1 MEKNVIGSDAN
12 NEPKNSAAVALHRR
26 TVFLAIFLALSN
38 GQAEERASD
47 SFETILEP
55 IRLNHNIPA
64 LAAILMHGE
73 RIAGIG
79 AVGYRKSGETVA
91 VSREDRWHLGSIGKF
106 MTATMI
112 ARLVERGVLSWNL
125 NIGKSLGAVI
135 PDMDSAYRNVTLE
148 DLLAHRSGLVG
159 GHDQPRYLGW

>member
-1 MEKNVIGSDAN
+1 MSRKTARRWLST
-12 NEPKNSAAVALHRR
+12 AAF
-26 TVFLAIFLALSN
+26 FLAIFLALSN

-79 AVGYRKSGETVA
+79 AGGYRKSGETVA
-91 VSREDRWHLGSIGKF
+91 VSREDRWHLGSIGKS
-106 MTATMI
+106 MAATMI
-112 ARLVERGVLSWNL
+112 ARLVEGGVLS
-125 NIGKSLGAVI
+125 
-135 PDMDSAYRNVTLE
+135 
-148 DLLAHRSGLVG
+148 
-159 GHDQPRYLGW
+159 

>member
-1 MEKNVIGSDAN
+1 MSRKTARRWLST
-12 NEPKNSAAVALHRR
+12 AAF
-26 TVFLAIFLALSN
+26 FLAIFLALSN
-38 GQAEERASD
+38 GQAAERASD

-91 VSREDRWHLGSIGKF
+91 VSREDRWHLGSIGKS

-112 ARLVERGVLSWNL
+112 ARLVERGVLLWDL

-135 PDMDSAYRNVTLE
+135 PDMDSVYRNVTLE

-159 GHDQPRYLGW
+159 A